1 MRRDGPINITPVAGW
16 QYRYD
21 GDPRAR
27 YLVRAIDPETLQ
39 ELGEN
44 PGDGST
50 WHDYAGTAIRND
62 LRIDDEGA
70 VSPEE

>member
-1 MRRDGPINITPVAGW
+1 
-16 QYRYD
+16 
-21 GDPRAR
+21 
-27 YLVRAIDPETLQ
+27 VRAIDPETLQ